1 VEKVSHKKLI
11 CHTIPHSKKTT
22 TTMAPNIQHNLHL
35 LSAGPRS
42 IAHLNVKTA
51 PGAAVAKDYQ
61 RSVPVADSASYWRW
75 ESPKDLFSAEHVV
88 ATTVRSA
95 TTTTSDVTTQ
105 QDATNDSYWTEAS
118 RSTPADYWD
127 ERSSTSKSCAV
138 EANYWSEAQA
148 PRHFGDD
155 EEARLQQSYWD
166 EVNHPQS
173 AISSSPVD
181 DYWREEQSPERHYWD
196 WTSSQATTAR
206 DRYWVM

>member
-1 VEKVSHKKLI
+1 
-11 CHTIPHSKKTT
+11 
-22 TTMAPNIQHNLHL
+22 MAPNIHHNLHL

-42 IAHLNVKTA
+42 ITHLNVKIA
-51 PGAAVAKDYQ
+51 PGAVVAKDYQ

-95 TTTTSDVTTQ
+95 TVTTTSDVTTQ

-127 ERSSTSKSCAV
+127 ERCSSKSCAI

-148 PRHFGDD
+148 PRHFG
-155 EEARLQQSYWD
+155 ESQQSLSYWD

-173 AISSSPVD
+173 AVSSSPAD

-196 WTSSQATTAR
+196 WSSSQATSR

>member
-1 VEKVSHKKLI
+1 
-11 CHTIPHSKKTT
+11 
-22 TTMAPNIQHNLHL
+22 MAPNIQHNLHL

-42 IAHLNVKTA
+42 IAHLNVKIA
-51 PGAAVAKDYQ
+51 PGAVAKDYQ
-61 RSVPVADSASYWRW
+61 RSTPVADSASYWRW

-95 TTTTSDVTTQ
+95 TTSTTSVTTQ
-105 QDATNDSYWTEAS
+105 HCDTTNDSYWTEAS

-127 ERSSTSKSCAV
+127 ERSSSNKSCAA

-148 PRHFGDD
+148 PRHFG
-155 EEARLQQSYWD
+155 ESQQSLSYWD
-166 EVNHPQS
+166 EVNHHAQKS
-173 AISSSPVD
+173 AGSPSSPAD

-196 WTSSQATTAR
+196 WTSSQATSR